1 MKHLKEYILENTE
14 IIYEEDLLGLS
25 GQGSGDSSEE
35 SKDDKSGDDSS
46 SEEPKD
52 DEKKDDSSVK
62 KKSDEEKT
70 IYEKYWYIIV
80 LVCIIGFLGIVYILN
95 KFVNSKYE

>member
-46 SEEPKD
+46 SEEHKD
-52 DEKKDDSSVK
+52 DKKKD
-62 KKSDEEKT
+62 KSFVTGTFSD
-70 IYEKYWYIIV
+70 YVVWYV
-80 LVCIIGFLGIVYILN
+80 HPYGMSWTGGVRAFYDPGGI
-95 KFVNSKYE
+95 

>member
-52 DEKKDDSSVK
+52 DEKKDDSSKEEETKDEEPEEEAPKVVSLGTCAVK
-62 KKSDEEKT
+62 KVIRNE
-70 IYEKYWYIIV
+70 
-80 LVCIIGFLGIVYILN
+80 
-95 KFVNSKYE
+95 